1 MPKVLVI
8 DDERNMRTVLDL
20 LLREEGLEVLLADD
34 GWTGLEC
41 YRRERPDVILL
52 DLHLPGLDGIEVL
65 KRIRAT
71 DLEQPVIV
79 LTGDTNPDTERQVRA
94 LGVNEFIIKGQSLQ
108 GLLDA
113 LQHLL
118 TENHSDGG
126 LPSPKPR

>member
-20 LLREEGLEVLLADD
+20 LLRKEGCDVLLADD
-34 GWTGLEC
+34 GWKGLDC

-52 DLHLPGLDGIEVL
+52 DVNLPVLDGIEVL

-94 LGVNEFIIKGQSLQ
+94 LGVNEFIVKGQSLQ
-108 GLLDA
+108 GLIDA
-113 LQHLL
+113 LKHLL
-118 TENHSDGG
+118 AGNHSDGG
-126 LPSPKPR
+126 LPSPTRH